1 MFEMLLLF
9 ASALALGLFFCA
21 LPDAVNT
28 EAVRRGIKG
37 GFRSAF
43 FFELGSCI
51 GDLAWAILAMIGL
64 EFMATNSGFRVGLGL
79 LGTLLLF
86 FLAYRTF
93 RDALHLEMNR
103 AAICREGSEFMT
115 GALVSLTNPVY
126 LAFWLGIGGS
136 YIALVTPNPVLLDLV
151 VFLSGYMSGS
161 VIWCFLFS
169 GMVAYGRRYLS
180 QHLFRTVY
188 LVCGA
193 LLVFFGTVLLWDTLI
208 G

>member
-9 ASALALGLFFCA
+9 ASASALGLLFCS

-37 GFRSAF
+37 GFRPAF

-51 GDLAWAILAMIGL
+51 GDLVWALLAVIGL
-64 EFMATNSGFRVGLGL
+64 EFIVTDPSFRVGLGL

-86 FLAYRTF
+86 LLAYHTL
-93 RDALHLEMNR
+93 RDALRLEMDR
-103 AAICREGSEFMT
+103 TAICREGSEFMT
-115 GALVSLTNPVY
+115 GALLSLTNLVD

-136 YIALVTPNPVLLDLV
+136 YIALLAPNPVLLDLV
-151 VFLSGYMSGS
+151 VFLLGYMSGS

-169 GMVAYGRRYLS
+169 RIVAYGRRYLS
-180 QHLFRTVY
+180 QRLFRTVNF
-188 LVCGA
+188 VCGA
-193 LLVFFGTVLLWDTLI
+193 LLVFFGTVLLWDTLTA
-208 G
+208 